1 MVFRESQ
8 RGYSELTS
16 MRDCRLKVVIPSAC
30 GHILSL
36 SSLKMST
43 NVQCVALWN
52 HRLVPIKVAL
62 QLGTVKKQADTHEAT
77 PDKSGFRTYSTKGL
91 LNPCSKL

>member
-1 MVFRESQ
+1 MVFPESQ
-8 RGYSELTS
+8 KGYSELTS
-16 MRDCRLKVVIPSAC
+16 MKDCRLKAVIPSAC
-30 GHILSL
+30 GRILSL

-62 QLGTVKKQADTHEAT
+62 QLGSMKKQADTQEAT
-77 PDKSGFRTYSTKGL
+77 PDVWF
-91 LNPCSKL
+91 